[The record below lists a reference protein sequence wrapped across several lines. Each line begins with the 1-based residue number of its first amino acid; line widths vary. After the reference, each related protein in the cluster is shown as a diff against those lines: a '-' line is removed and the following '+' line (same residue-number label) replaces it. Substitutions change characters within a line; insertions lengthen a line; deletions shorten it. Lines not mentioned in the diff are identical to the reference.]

1 MDVQTQAVTA
11 AKLLTA
17 LVDGTDADQL
27 NVQTPCAEW
36 KVRDLMNHFIGGA
49 HMFAAGLRGEVL
61 SGEAPDDLVGSDH
74 RASFHAALD
83 SFGSALAATDDLERE
98 LTLPFGTMP
107 AAAALQLLSGDLLV
121 HCWDLAT
128 ATGQPFDPPE
138 DFVGSALAFFPVAI
152 PADNRSPETFGP
164 VVAVPEG
171 SSAITRLL
179 GYSGR
184 TP

>member
-107 AAAALQLLSGDLLV
+107 QLTTTAILLMTNKQSARLRSQLWRRLSIWPT
-121 HCWDLAT
+121 HFPK
-128 ATGQPFDPPE
+128 TGR
-138 DFVGSALAFFPVAI
+138 
-152 PADNRSPETFGP
+152 N
-164 VVAVPEG
+164 
-171 SSAITRLL
+171 
-179 GYSGR
+179 
-184 TP
+184 